1 MLFTAPP
8 DVFLITKSHHVE
20 NVCNYASTF
29 YTWRSKS
36 ERTKPILSILIEKT
50 LCLKKGCLKIFYS
63 LWEFEFLLRFS
74 QFILK
79 IFTIFVVIYISYLSR
94 NSHNQRNNAQ
104 LFKKQVTNYCLKI
117 FFCYLLI
124 ILNGSYSTFVT

>member
-50 LCLKKGCLKIFYS
+50 LCLKIFYS

-104 LFKKQVTNYCLKI
+104 LYKKQVTNYCLKI
-117 FFCYLLI
+117 SFFFANYFERKLFYFCNVNFL
-124 ILNGSYSTFVT
+124 